1 MKKILLILIGL
12 LIPVSVFAYVSPG
25 KASGF
30 VNDFAGVFTLQ
41 EKRDIEGKLVTLQR
55 ETGVEVV
62 VATVS
67 SLGGDTVEQYAV
79 KLFEEWKIGDAQKDT
94 GLLVLVAPTE
104 RQVKIETGYGTEGFV
119 TDIQS
124 ANIIRSIML
133 PAFKEGRYAVGV
145 SGAVDA
151 LSSII
156 RKSPEAAEYSLVND
170 SKRGSTSSSGAGF
183 GWIFFLVIIVLNVL
197 SQLLGKTKSWWLGGV
212 IGAFVGGII
221 GLIWGFFNAGIIAI
235 PILVVLGLLFDFI
248 VSKHPPRSGGGH
260 SGFWPIFFGGGGF
273 GGGSSGGFGG
283 FGGGSSGGGG
293 ASGRW

>member
-1 MKKILLILIGL
+1 
-12 LIPVSVFAYVSPG
+12 
-25 KASGF
+25 
-30 VNDFAGVFTLQ
+30 
-41 EKRDIEGKLVTLQR
+41 
-55 ETGVEVV
+55 
-62 VATVS
+62 
-67 SLGGDTVEQYAV
+67 
-79 KLFEEWKIGDAQKDT
+79 
-94 GLLVLVAPTE
+94 
-104 RQVKIETGYGTEGFV
+104 
-119 TDIQS
+119 
-124 ANIIRSIML
+124 ML

-156 RKSPEAAEYSLVND
+156 RKSPEAAEYSMVND

-248 VSKHPPRSGGGH
+248 VSKHPPRSGWLCSEVSKKEIENTFKYAAIHYEHNRGLQWKIPTLFGH
-260 SGFWPIFFGGGGF
+260 DGIQQENIGIHNVSDKHPEGMIMYTSHIA
-273 GGGSSGGFGG
+273 GSWNHNVWNKTNYEQLRLSLSHLVEQYQCEFKTL
-283 FGGGSSGGGG
+283 SECIN
-293 ASGRW
+293 